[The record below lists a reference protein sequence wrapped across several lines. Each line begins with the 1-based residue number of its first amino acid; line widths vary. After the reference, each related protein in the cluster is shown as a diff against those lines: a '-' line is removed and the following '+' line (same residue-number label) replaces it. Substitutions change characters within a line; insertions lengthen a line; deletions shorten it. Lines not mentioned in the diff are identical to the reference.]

1 MECAKGFLSDVVDT
15 FADEAFVTLL
25 VAIHT
30 KAKADDELELAATLK
45 LMTDRVGYLHEI
57 SVGFGIYGPSG
68 KNPGIISPFSFL
80 VRVFKVTYLLTSFFG
95 WIPDDIIPVN
105 PIFRCMI
112 SVTI

>member
-45 LMTDRVGYLHEI
+45 LMTDRVPTQNLFRFRYM
-57 SVGFGIYGPSG
+57 
-68 KNPGIISPFSFL
+68 
-80 VRVFKVTYLLTSFFG
+80 
-95 WIPDDIIPVN
+95 DPVEK
-105 PIFRCMI
+105 IRE
-112 SVTI
+112 

>member
-45 LMTDRVGYLHEI
+45 LITDRVGYLPEI
-57 SVGFGIYGPSG
+57 SVVE
-68 KNPGIISPFSFL
+68 KNPGIGN
-80 VRVFKVTYLLTSFFG
+80 VSFFFFSQSFQSNFSL
-95 WIPDDIIPVN
+95 DL
-105 PIFRCMI
+105 IFRLD
-112 SVTI
+112 SR

>member
-45 LMTDRVGYLHEI
+45 LITDRVGYLPDI
-57 SVGFGIYGPSG
+57 SVGFGIWTQWKKSG
-68 KNPGIISPFSFL
+68 NN
-80 VRVFKVTYLLTSFFG
+80 VSFFFFSQSFQSNLSL
-95 WIPDDIIPVN
+95 DL
-105 PIFRCMI
+105 IFRLD
-112 SVTI
+112 SR

>member
-25 VAIHT
+25 VAIDT

-45 LMTDRVGYLHEI
+45 LITDRVGYLPEI
-57 SVGFGIYGPSG
+57 SVYGPSG
-68 KNPGIISPFSFL
+68 KNPGTMFPFSFL

-105 PIFRCMI
+105 PIFGCMI